1 MRKLLPASLVA
12 LLLLTACNGAGSAED
27 PGEGELRPFTFVAAA
42 AVALP
47 NEQVAVYAV
56 GKEYGFFEEEGLE
69 VDLQFADGS
78 TAAVQA
84 VASGSADV
92 TGADVS
98 AVLSAGQQGV
108 PVKAVGGL
116 VQNWPWVIAV
126 LPDSDIQSGEDLAG
140 RSIGVISLA
149 SGSNPYARAFVE
161 AHGLVPEQDVGI
173 VPVGI
178 GQPAAAAIEQGD
190 VDAIA
195 MFTQVY
201 ATLENAG
208 FQFRYLDNP
217 PQFDLLRSLVF
228 TVPNDM
234 IENDPEVVSAF
245 GRAAYR
251 ALLFSAANPEAA
263 MRAGYAQMPDLLPD
277 SGDPEENL
285 DNDVRALQAW
295 IDTAVPTEGEPADWG
310 DWGDISQPEWDAT
323 QQFTV
328 DAGTIDGPVD
338 LAQVWDPSLL
348 DQMNDWDRAEVL
360 ELAADPQAG

>member
-1 MRKLLPASLVA
+1 MRKLLPAGLVSV
-12 LLLLTACNGAGSAED
+12 LLLTACGDSGEPAGD
-27 PGEGELRPFTFVAAA
+27 GELRPFTFVAAA
-42 AVALP
+42 AVNLP

-56 GKEYGFFEEEGLE
+56 AKELGFFEEEGLDVSLE
-69 VDLQFADGS
+69 LADGS

-84 VASGSADV
+84 VASGSADA

-98 AVLSAGQQGV
+98 AVLTAGEQGV

-126 LPDSDIQSGEDLAG
+126 LPDSPIQTGADLAG
-140 RSIGVISLA
+140 GAIGVISLA
-149 SGSNPYARAFVE
+149 SGSNPYARAFAE
-161 AHGLVPEQDVGI
+161 AHGLVPEQDVEI

-178 GQPAAAAIEQGD
+178 GPPAAAAIEQGD

-195 MFTQVY
+195 LFTQAY

-217 PQFDLLRSLVF
+217 PGFELLRSLVF
-228 TVPNDM
+228 TFPDRT
-234 IENDPEVVSAF
+234 IAQDPEIVAGF

-263 MRAGYAQMPDLLPD
+263 MRIGYEQIPDLLPD
-277 SGDPEENL
+277 SGDPEERL
-285 DNDVRALQAW
+285 DQDVRALQAW
-295 IDTAVPTEGEPADWG
+295 LDTAVPLEGTPVDWG
-310 DWGDISQPEWDAT
+310 DWGDISQQEWDAT
-323 QQFTV
+323 QEFTV
-328 DAGTIDGPVD
+328 RAGTIDAPVD

-348 DQMNDWDRAEVL
+348 EQFNDWDREPVL
-360 ELAADPQAG
+360 ELAENYQAG